1 MKLNISI
8 KYNYSFIKLHHASL
22 IKNKFTSYTEL
33 QVQYNI
39 FKYIVLNLYNKKKTK
54 QYIIIFLILIL
65 EGIGALK
72 VH

>member
-22 IKNKFTSYTEL
+22 IKKKITSYTEL

-39 FKYIVLNLYNKKKTK
+39 FKYIVLNLYNKKNPQNNT
-54 QYIIIFLILIL
+54 L
-65 EGIGALK
+65 
-72 VH
+72 